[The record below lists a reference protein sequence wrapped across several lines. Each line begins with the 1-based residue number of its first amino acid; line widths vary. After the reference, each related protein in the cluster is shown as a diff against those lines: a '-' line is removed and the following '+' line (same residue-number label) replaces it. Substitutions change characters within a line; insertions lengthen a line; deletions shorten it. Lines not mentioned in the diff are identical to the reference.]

1 MFFEFRIGAEVVLVN
16 LAQVTRVK
24 IAPPSGEL
32 APVTFCFT
40 DGSEEIVMLSPMILQ
55 RLATA
60 IPRSV
65 SYGSGGMG

>member
-1 MFFEFRIGAEVVLVN
+1 VFFEFRIGAEVMLVN

-32 APVTFCFT
+32 VPVTFYFT
-40 DGSEEIVMLSPMILQ
+40 DGHEEIMMISAMVLQ
-55 RLATA
+55 RLSTA
-60 IPRSV
+60 IPRSM